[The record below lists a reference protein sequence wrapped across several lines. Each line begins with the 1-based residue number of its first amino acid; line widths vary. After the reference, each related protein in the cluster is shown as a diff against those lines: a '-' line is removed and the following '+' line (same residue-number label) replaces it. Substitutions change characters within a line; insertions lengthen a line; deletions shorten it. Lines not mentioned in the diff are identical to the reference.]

1 MMGPHHDDGPEAVP
15 EPDRGIIPKAIRHIF
30 AYIDAADKETK
41 FLVRCSFLEIYNE
54 NVIDLLSSKKSKNG
68 VSEPL
73 QVKSDPN
80 KGIYVKDLT
89 QVITK
94 NVADTEKALFAGL
107 RGRHTGETAMN
118 KDSSRS
124 HSLFT
129 IYIEQA
135 SDDPISKKQKIKAG
149 KLNLVDL
156 AGSER
161 QSKT

>member
-73 QVKSDPN
+73 
-80 KGIYVKDLT
+80 
-89 QVITK
+89 
-94 NVADTEKALFAGL
+94 
-107 RGRHTGETAMN
+107 
-118 KDSSRS
+118 
-124 HSLFT
+124 
-129 IYIEQA
+129 
-135 SDDPISKKQKIKAG
+135 
-149 KLNLVDL
+149 
-156 AGSER
+156 
-161 QSKT
+161 